1 MTKIGLGIQITQ
13 TEKQGANVPKIFN
26 DGPWSKKIIDVRKLL
41 NNLQNNGV
49 MITSIHVL
57 FSYTEEG
64 MFITL
69 VKGIKGRIND
79 NVAGF
84 IYIPRQ
90 AQVSGDELHTI
101 VTTVRNELDKTSFN
115 LVELESLFAK
125 EYPED
130 SDAITYTQSAE
141 HGIAYRIVPNKYSL
155 RELLGKERYQ
165 KYYTHYEYILILTDN
180 DTTSLSTNQ
189 LVQTGK
195 AELTEKVGQTRKATE
210 DHVTV
215 TLASSHFQD
224 ITDRNLE
231 TYCSL
236 VPPTPMEIRQN
247 TAKDIQLSLKNGQ
260 PFLSPVTGLKDEP
273 IHIIATRDGFNP
285 ILLTI
290 RFERLRQLFP
300 TQELNLLEW
309 ERKVMPQHFVVID
322 VDTQKEINGYRITIN
337 DQPLTPNGVLVKEA
351 DCRHLTIQV
360 ERNEYEP
367 YKCIVNLNRQSPL
380 SLAIRR
386 KEKTYK
392 YSVKLKSNEI
402 GELVYTTRNDQY
414 ITAPLNHY
422 VVNKRNV
429 LVYDRKREEN
439 QRKKQTYKG
448 LIIGL
453 LAGIVLTSLIW
464 TIVLLLMPSSA
475 NQPLPNQPVII
486 EPHGYDTESVNI
498 QDNTQP
504 KGDCSNNQG
513 DNSESSGKQSEGSS
527 DNTPIDNSSN
537 HKTPKTGQATS
548 SPNTGNGK

>member
-115 LVELESLFAK
+115 LVELKSLFAK

-130 SDAITYTQSAE
+130 SDAISYTQSAE

-180 DTTSLSTNQ
+180 ETSSLSTNQ

-285 ILLTI
+285 ILLTS
-290 RFERLRQLFP
+290 RFERLGQLFP
-300 TQELNLLEW
+300 TKELSRLEW
-309 ERKVMPQHFVVID
+309 ERKIMPQHFVVID

-337 DQPLTPNGVLVKEA
+337 GQPLTSNGILIKEA
-351 DCRHLTIQV
+351 DCRLLTIQV

-367 YKCIVNLNRQSPL
+367 YKCIVNLNRQSL
-380 SLAIRR
+380 NTFAIRR
-386 KEKTYK
+386 EVKIYK
-392 YSVKLKSNEI
+392 YPVELKSKEI
-402 GELVYTTRNDQY
+402 GELVYTTRSDQY
-414 ITAPLNHY
+414 FSSPLNHY
-422 VVNKRNV
+422 VVDKRNV
-429 LVYDRKREEN
+429 LVYNYKREEK
-439 QRKKQTYKG
+439 QHKKQTYKG

-453 LAGIVLTSLIW
+453 LAGVILTSLIW

-475 NQPLPNQPVII
+475 KSTPSNQ
-486 EPHGYDTESVNI
+486 DS
-498 QDNTQP
+498 TQLE
-504 KGDCSNNQG
+504 GDYSNNQ
-513 DNSESSGKQSEGSS
+513 NNQSESSGEQSEESS
-527 DNTPIDNSSN
+527 GNTPTGTTSN
-537 HKTPKTGQATS
+537 QQTTKTEQTTS